1 MSQTHPIIT
10 FKQNQVMENLKKL
23 NIEFKKYLEETS
35 AQLTEDLIHLLDGEN
50 ISYVDNKGKSDVKAF
65 YFEYEY
71 EYLDIV
77 FWGVDQKGKII
88 TNTIFLPTKKKSS
101 AEESGDWDALIP
113 EKIWNMV
120 SDFQDHYEG
129 EDFDEVLDEYDD
141 EKYKL
146 FEQWFFD
153 CWKKASEYTKVKMD
167 AYFSIHDT
175 YFRTDLNTLK
185 TINEDE
191 IAQRY
196 QL

>member
-1 MSQTHPIIT
+1 
-10 FKQNQVMENLKKL
+10 MEDLKKL
-23 NIEFKKYLEETS
+23 NVELKKYLEETHT
-35 AQLTEDLIHLLDGEN
+35 QLTEDLIHLLKGEK
-50 ISYVDNKGKSDVKAF
+50 ISYIGSNSKSDIKAF

-77 FWGVDQKGKII
+77 FWGVDHKGKMA
-88 TNTIFLPTKKKSS
+88 TDTVFLPTKKKGS
-101 AEESGDWDALIP
+101 AEENSDWDALIP
-113 EKIWNMV
+113 EKIW
-120 SDFQDHYEG
+120 SAASEFQDHYKED
-129 EDFDEVLDEYDD
+129 DFDDILDEYDD

-146 FEQWFFD
+146 FEEWFFD
-153 CWKKASEYTKVKMD
+153 CWKKASEQTGVKMN

-196 QL
+196 E

>member
-1 MSQTHPIIT
+1 
-10 FKQNQVMENLKKL
+10 MEDLKKL
-23 NIEFKKYLEETS
+23 NIELKIYLEETS
-35 AQLTEDLIHLLDGEN
+35 VQLTEDLIHLLNGEN
-50 ISYVDNKGKSDVKAF
+50 ISYVNNKGKSDVKAF

-77 FWGVDQKGKII
+77 FWGVDQKGKIA
-88 TNTIFLPTKKKSS
+88 TNTIFLPTKKNSN
-101 AEESGDWDALIP
+101 AGENGEWDALIP
-113 EKIWNMV
+113 EKIWNIV
-120 SDFQDHYEG
+120 SEFQDHYEG
-129 EDFDEVLDEYDD
+129 DDFDDILDEYDD

-146 FEQWFFD
+146 FEHWFFD
-153 CWKKASEYTKVKMD
+153 CWKKASEHTKVYMD

-196 QL
+196 QF

>member
-1 MSQTHPIIT
+1 
-10 FKQNQVMENLKKL
+10 MEDLRKL
-23 NIEFKKYLEETS
+23 NIELKKYLEETS
-35 AQLTEDLIHLLDGEN
+35 TQLTEDLIHLLKGEN
-50 ISYVDNKGKSDVKAF
+50 ISYIESNGKSDIKAF

-77 FWGVDQKGKII
+77 FWGVDRKGKMG
-88 TNTIFLPTKKKSS
+88 TNTVFLPTKKKDNN
-101 AEESGDWDALIP
+101 EENSDWDALIP
-113 EKIWNMV
+113 EKIWIAA

-129 EDFDEVLDEYDD
+129 DDFDDILDEYDA

-153 CWKKASEYTKVKMD
+153 CWKIASEQTGVKMN

-185 TINEDE
+185 TINEDK
-191 IAQRY
+191 IALRY
-196 QL
+196 E

>member
-1 MSQTHPIIT
+1 
-10 FKQNQVMENLKKL
+10 MEDLKKL
-23 NIEFKKYLEETS
+23 NIELKKYLEEIGER
-35 AQLTEDLIHLLDGEN
+35 LTDDLIDLLNGEH
-50 ISYVDNKGKSDVKAF
+50 ISYLDNDEKSDIKAF

-77 FWGVDQKGKII
+77 FWGVDSKGKIA
-88 TNTIFLPTKKKSS
+88 TNTVFLPTKKS
-101 AEESGDWDALIP
+101 AGNEDDDWNALIP
-113 EKIWNMV
+113 EKIWTAS

-129 EDFDEVLDEYDD
+129 EDFDDILDEYDE
-141 EKYKL
+141 EKYKI

-153 CWKKASEYTKVKMD
+153 CWKKASAQTQVKMD

-191 IAQRY
+191 IALRY
-196 QL
+196 EN

>member
-1 MSQTHPIIT
+1 
-10 FKQNQVMENLKKL
+10 MEDLKKL
-23 NIEFKKYLEETS
+23 NIEFKNYLEAIS
-35 AQLTEDLIHLLDGEN
+35 DKLTEDLSHLLNGDH
-50 ISYVDNKGKSDVKAF
+50 ISYVGNNGRSDIRAF

-71 EYLDIV
+71 EYLNIV
-77 FWGVDQKGKII
+77 FWGVDGNNKIA
-88 TNTIFLPTKKKSS
+88 TNTISLPTEKNGN
-101 AEESGDWDALIP
+101 AEENSDWDALIP
-113 EKIWNMV
+113 EKIWMAA

-129 EDFDEVLDEYDD
+129 EDFDDILDEYDD

-153 CWKKASEYTKVKMD
+153 CWKKASEQTKVKMD

-191 IAQRY
+191 IALRY
-196 QL
+196 EN

>member
-1 MSQTHPIIT
+1 
-10 FKQNQVMENLKKL
+10 MEDLKKL
-23 NIEFKKYLEETS
+23 NLEFKKYLEETS
-35 AQLTEDLIHLLDGEN
+35 IQLTEDLVHLLNGEN
-50 ISYVDNKGKSDVKAF
+50 IVYLDHSGKTDIKAF

-77 FWGVDQKGKII
+77 CWGVDQKGKIM
-88 TNTIFLPTKKKSS
+88 TNTIFLPTQKLSS
-101 AEESGDWDALIP
+101 ADENGDWDALIP
-113 EKIWNMV
+113 EKIWKAA
-120 SDFQDHYEG
+120 SDFQDHYE
-129 EDFDEVLDEYDD
+129 EDDFDDILDEYDD

-153 CWKKASEYTKVKMD
+153 CWKKASASSNVKID

-196 QL
+196 E

>member
-1 MSQTHPIIT
+1 MT
-10 FKQNQVMENLKKL
+10 MEDLKNL
-23 NIEFKKYLEETS
+23 NIELKKYLDETS
-35 AQLTEDLIHLLDGEN
+35 AQLTEDLIHLLNGEN
-50 ISYVDNKGKSDVKAF
+50 ISYVDNYGKSDVKAF

-101 AEESGDWDALIP
+101 AEESGEWDALIP

-129 EDFDEVLDEYDD
+129 DDFDDVLDEYDD

-146 FEQWFFD
+146 FEQWFFE
-153 CWKKASEYTKVKMD
+153 CWKKASEYTQEKMD

>member
-1 MSQTHPIIT
+1 
-10 FKQNQVMENLKKL
+10 MEDLKKL
-23 NIEFKKYLEETS
+23 NIEFKKYLEQTR
-35 AQLTEDLIHLLDGEN
+35 AQLIGDMIHLLKGEN
-50 ISYVDNKGKSDVKAF
+50 IRYLNNNGKSDIKAF

-77 FWGVDQKGKII
+77 FWGVDRKGKIATE
-88 TNTIFLPTKKKSS
+88 TNFLPTQKSGN
-101 AEESGDWDALIP
+101 AEGNSDWDALIP
-113 EKIWNMV
+113 ERIWNIV

-129 EDFDEVLDEYDD
+129 DDFDDILDEYDD

-146 FEQWFFD
+146 FERWFSD
-153 CWKKASEYTKVKMD
+153 CWKKASEHTKVHMD

-196 QL
+196 QS

>member
-1 MSQTHPIIT
+1 
-10 FKQNQVMENLKKL
+10 MERLKKL
-23 NIEFKKYLEETS
+23 NIELKKYLEETS
-35 AQLTEDLIHLLDGEN
+35 VQLTEDLIHLLNGEN
-50 ISYVDNKGKSDVKAF
+50 ISYVDHKGKSDIKAF

-71 EYLDIV
+71 EYLNIV
-77 FWGVDQKGKII
+77 FWGVDRKGNIA
-88 TNTIFLPTKKKSS
+88 TNTVSLPTNKVGSIEKN
-101 AEESGDWDALIP
+101 GDWNALIP
-113 EKIWNMV
+113 EKIWNIV

-129 EDFDEVLDEYDD
+129 DDFDDILDEYDD

-153 CWKKASEYTKVKMD
+153 CWKKASEQTKIKMD

-185 TINEDE
+185 MINEDE

-196 QL
+196 QP

>member
-1 MSQTHPIIT
+1 M
-10 FKQNQVMENLKKL
+10 KDLKKL
-23 NIEFKKYLEETS
+23 NTELKKHLEEIS
-35 AQLTEDLIHLLDGEN
+35 SQLTQDLIHLLKGEGIRYLGN
-50 ISYVDNKGKSDVKAF
+50 RKRSDIKAF

-77 FWGVDQKGKII
+77 FRGVDNNGKAA
-88 TNTIFLPTKKKSS
+88 TQTVSLPAKKKGI
-101 AEESGDWDALIP
+101 AEENSEWNALIP
-113 EKIWNMV
+113 KKIWNAV
-120 SDFQDHYEG
+120 SDFQNHYEG
-129 EDFDEVLDEYDD
+129 EDFDEILDEYDN

-146 FEQWFFD
+146 FEQWFSD
-153 CWKKASEYTKVKMD
+153 CWKKASEQAKIKID

-196 QL
+196 QS